1 MKRVVIV
8 AFGLLIAEQ
17 ALFMGM
23 KAQAQAAR
31 AARESQVT
39 FVTARQIDAAAR
51 AAKAKLRDGVW
62 YSTFDNNKLFSTGVV
77 RRTVATL
84 AEEHASWTD
93 VWYVISGEGT
103 VVTGGSLVEPKTES
117 PGELR
122 GRGISG
128 GVEHHVAPGDVITV
142 PAGVPH
148 WVRTISGKEIVY
160 LVVKIAPET
169 TAQSGAGRSARR

>member
-17 ALFMGM
+17 ALLMAA
-23 KAQAQAAR
+23 KAQTQKGG

-39 FVTARQIDAAAR
+39 FVTAQQIDAAAR

-77 RRTVATL
+77 RRTAPTL
-84 AEEHASWTD
+84 AEEHAGWTD

-117 PGELR
+117 PGEFR

-148 WVRTISGKEIVY
+148 WVRTISSQEIVY
-160 LVVKIAPET
+160 LMVKIAPEKDARS
-169 TAQSGAGRSARR
+169 TAGGSTRR